1 MSAAMPTVDYR
12 LTRRALIRRLRGGL
26 VSRWDV
32 CDAHP
37 ELMRAARHIG
47 EETAEQCPICARRG
61 LRLVLY
67 TYGREL
73 KRDNGRV
80 RRRGEIGELGEH
92 VGEFVCY
99 VVEVC
104 TGCSWNHLLRSFTA
118 GRRHAG

>member
-1 MSAAMPTVDYR
+1 MSTVDYR
-12 LTRRALIRRLRGGL
+12 LARRALIRNLQVGL
-26 VSRWDV
+26 VSRYDV

-37 ELMRAARHIG
+37 ELMRAARHVG
-47 EETAEQCPICARRG
+47 EETSDRCPICEHRG

-67 TYGREL
+67 TYGKGL

-80 RRRGEIGELGEH
+80 RRVHEIHELRERA
-92 VGEFVCY
+92 GEFVCY

-104 TGCSWNHLLRSFTA
+104 TRCSWNHLLRSFTA